1 MLGYLGRLVVALS
14 VVAGVSFAANDYS
27 DSRDNRVYRVVRT
40 GPLNWFTG
48 NLSYKEG
55 ASLVVRN
62 RAFYAPK
69 AWDKACPENT
79 RVPSWQDWEVLIKDQ
94 FIGARK
100 KQNMRTFVGAP
111 SGFYEIG
118 AGDSKQVGPEVGYFA
133 VAGESKRGI
142 MLDLNRGMFSEI
154 AVTDSMALPVRCV
167 GDYDPLEEMNV
178 SREKM
183 VFTDPRDGKK
193 YRVELRDSTKL
204 WMKQNLRYNLTSAK
218 QCFLEDSVF
227 CKRHGRFYTYNEA
240 LKACPTG
247 WHLPNDG
254 EWRDYQRDQSK
265 LDWDNLGRGG
275 CRDWDEYCDETYTGH
290 YWSSTSVEKDTG
302 RGWEF
307 RRQARSINRTDESV
321 HKGLYVRCVADLK

>member
-118 AGDSKQVGPEVGYFA
+118 AGDSKLVGPEVGYFA
-133 VAGESKRGI
+133 VAGESKKAI
-142 MLDLNRGMFSEI
+142 MLDLNRGMYSEI
-154 AVTDSMALPVRCV
+154 AVTDSMAFSVRCV
-167 GDYDPLEEMNV
+167 GDYDPLEEMNI
-178 SREKM
+178 SRDKM

-193 YRVELRDSTKL
+193 YRVELRDSTKV

-254 EWRDYQRDQSK
+254 EWRDYQKDQSK

-290 YWSSTSVEKDTG
+290 Y
-302 RGWEF
+302 
-307 RRQARSINRTDESV
+307 
-321 HKGLYVRCVADLK
+321 